1 MSYRRFNLAELGSA
15 PATVATVATLLPPEP
30 ATVADVASVARLEA
44 ETALIASDLSKLAI
58 RVRLRWIS
66 QRLQADHGRSRER
79 ANADALALI
88 RSELAND
95 PRLVP
100 EQVNTRVC
108 LVCGLPNQPGHV
120 LVPVLTPTP
129 DRHLWL
135 HHGQCHQ
142 AHLDGQAELVGG
154 FLRAA
159 LNPGEQHEAHSPQA
173 TARQHG

>member
-1 MSYRRFNLAELGSA
+1 MSYRRFNLAELGFA

-58 RVRLRWIS
+58 QVRLSWIS
-66 QRLQADHGRSRER
+66 QRLQADGRSRER

-108 LVCGLPNQPGHV
+108 LVCGLPSQPGHA
-120 LVPVLTPTP
+120 LVPVLTAIP

-135 HHGQCHQ
+135 HRGQCHQ
-142 AHLDGQAELVGG
+142 AHLDSQAELVGR
-154 FLRAA
+154 FLPRR
-159 LNPGEQHEAHSPQA
+159 PQPWKA
-173 TARQHG
+173 T